1 MRRIILFL
9 AFLVFLF
16 LVNIIFYFLSEDY
29 QFFLKKIKNNNEIVY
44 IDWSEVNDSLRD
56 NFIETNSDITIIEYR
71 QKNQEV
77 EEKENKN
84 TENKINIIDTEIIN
98 SKQETVL
105 GRNYQVILD
114 LFSRYNLNQ
123 IELATNLFDITDEYP
138 DSYYEFY
145 SQNVTLYFF
154 DTKTY
159 SEVYDVFDVLA
170 YDLPFAI
177 NTVNNFWNESFY
189 INLNEDIK
197 DNYIRS
203 VINYKWIVFGLKI
216 KKTEYNTIKNNLW
229 ELKN

>member
-44 IDWSEVNDSLRD
+44 IDWSLVNDSVKD
-56 NFIETNSDITIIEYR
+56 DFIATNSDITIIEYK
-71 QKNQEV
+71 QKN
-77 EEKENKN
+77 KEIETSKDTDN
-84 TENKINIIDTEIIN
+84 EIKISDTEMIS

-114 LFSRYNLNQ
+114 LFSQYNLSQ

-159 SEVYDVFDVLA
+159 NDVYDVFDVLA

-177 NTVNNFWNESFY
+177 NIVNNFWNESFY

-216 KKTEYNTIKNNLW
+216 KKSEYNTIKDNLW
-229 ELKN
+229 KLKN